1 MKVILLQDVKG
12 TGKKGDI
19 INVADGFA
27 RNALF
32 PKKLAVEANATNLNI
47 AKGKNEAIA
56 HKKEV
61 ELNTAKDL
69 AKRLENITVSLVAK
83 AGENGKLF
91 GSITSKDISEQLE
104 KQHKIQLDKRW
115 INLDEGIKNIG
126 AREVDIW
133 LHPSVKTKIKIVITA
148 Q

>member
-19 INVADGFA
+19 INVADGYA

-61 ELNTAKDL
+61 ELSTAKDL
-69 AKRLENITVSLVAK
+69 AKRLENVTVTLTAK

-104 KQHKIQLDKRW
+104 KQNKIKLDKRW
-115 INLDEGIKNIG
+115 INLDEGIKSIG
-126 AREVDIW
+126 AREVEIW
-133 LHPSVKTKIKIVITA
+133 LHPEVKTKIKVVITA

>member
-19 INVADGFA
+19 INVADGYA

-61 ELNTAKDL
+61 ELSTAKDL
-69 AKRLENITVSLVAK
+69 AKRLENVTVTLTAK

-104 KQHKIQLDKRW
+104 KQNKIKLDKRW
-115 INLDEGIKNIG
+115 INLDEGIKSIG
-126 AREVDIW
+126 AREVEI
-133 LHPSVKTKIKIVITA
+133 
-148 Q
+148 

>member
-19 INVADGFA
+19 INVADGYA

-61 ELNTAKDL
+61 ELSTAKDL
-69 AKRLENITVSLVAK
+69 AKRLENVTVTLTAK

-91 GSITSKDISEQLE
+91 GS
-104 KQHKIQLDKRW
+104 
-115 INLDEGIKNIG
+115 
-126 AREVDIW
+126 
-133 LHPSVKTKIKIVITA
+133 
-148 Q
+148 

>member
-12 TGKKGDI
+12 TGKKGEI

-32 PKKLAVEANATNLNI
+32 PKKLAVEANSTNLNI
-47 AKGKNEAIA
+47 IKGKNEAIA

-61 ELNTAKDL
+61 ELSTAKDL
-69 AKRLENITVSLVAK
+69 AKRLKNLTITLTAK

-91 GSITSKDISEQLE
+91 GSITSKDIADQLE
-104 KQHKIQLDKRW
+104 KQHKIKLNKRW
-115 INLDEGIKNIG
+115 INLDEGIKSTG
-126 AREVDIW
+126 TRDVDIW
-133 LHPSVKTKIKIVITA
+133 LHPEVKTKIKVVITA